1 MQVVRSKGDP
11 TKRADD
17 GSPMW
22 IGHGAKL
29 MLVAAEIRG
38 GPWPEPKPPHAHP
51 HEQIDYLEEGELVVV
66 IGDERQRVG
75 PGDFWMIPGGIPHS
89 VQLLTKSA
97 RLLEC
102 FTPIREDFL
111 KK

>member
-1 MQVVRSKGDP
+1 MQVVKKNQGP

-17 GSPMW
+17 GSRLW
-22 IGHGAKL
+22 IGHGEKL
-29 MLVAAEIRG
+29 MLVAAEIEG
-38 GPWPEPKPPHAHP
+38 GPAPEPKPPHSHP
-51 HEQIDYLEEGELVVV
+51 HEQIDYLEAGELIVF
-66 IGDERQRVG
+66 IGDENMRVG
-75 PGDFWMIPGGIPHS
+75 PGDFWMIPGGVPHS